1 MPTLFKAKS
10 NEGYI
15 IKILAELFQHNIQ
28 TACFIVSNK
37 GITLR
42 MMDSYPKVLFD
53 LELLAENFTSY
64 KYKMIDQ

>member
-28 TACFIVSNK
+28 TACFVVSKK

-42 MMDSYPKVLFD
+42 MMDSYPKHF
-53 LELLAENFTSY
+53 FYIRFIFITS
-64 KYKMIDQ
+64 KVFC